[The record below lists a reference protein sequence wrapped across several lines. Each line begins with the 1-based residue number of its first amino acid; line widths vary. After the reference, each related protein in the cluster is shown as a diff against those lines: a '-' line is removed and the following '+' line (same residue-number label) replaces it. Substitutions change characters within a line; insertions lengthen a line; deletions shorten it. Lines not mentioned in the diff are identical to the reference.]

1 MLKIDQLSKHFI
13 MHIRNDAKIEGF
25 DGISFA
31 VQAGELVGICREV
44 HAMGKDVMTYT
55 GYTYEKLLD
64 MAASDPD
71 VAALLDATD
80 VLVDG
85 PFVLSERSLE
95 LDFRGSRNQRLI
107 DLNRT
112 RAAGE
117 VVLCTPPEW

>member
-1 MLKIDQLSKHFI
+1 MW
-13 MHIRNDAKIEGF
+13 
-25 DGISFA
+25 
-31 VQAGELVGICREV
+31 
-44 HAMGKDVMTYT
+44 TYT
-55 GYTYEKLLD
+55 GYLYEKLLE
-64 MAASDPD
+64 MAKTDAA
-71 VAALLDATD
+71 VGALLDATD

-117 VVLCTPPEW
+117 IVLYTPPEW